1 MTLAELR
8 DKVLQRLGV
17 LAAGEIASAEDAA
30 LAEDLLRGV
39 HAELEVLGIALW
51 TLDDVPD
58 YAVGA
63 VIRMALPEVGPSFG
77 VVSVNGLPLDE
88 GYREMAIR
96 RLRELTADRVPSVPG
111 TAEYF

>member
-30 LAEDLLRGV
+30 LVEDALRGV
-39 HAELEVLGIALW
+39 QGELDRLNIALW

-58 YAVGA
+58 YAVGS
-63 VIRMALPEVGPSFG
+63 VIRIAMAEVGPAFG
-77 VVSVNGLPLDE
+77 ITAINGLPLDE
-88 GYREMAIR
+88 TYRELGIR

>member
-17 LAAGEIASAEDAA
+17 LAAGEIASAEDAT

-58 YAVGA
+58 YAVGS
-63 VIRMALPEVGPSFG
+63 VIRIAMAEVGPAFG
-77 VVSVNGLPLDE
+77 ITAINGLPLDE
-88 GYREMAIR
+88 TYRELGIR
-96 RLRELTADRVPSVPG
+96 RLRELTADRAPSAPG
-111 TAEYF
+111 KADYF

>member
-8 DKVLQRLGV
+8 DKVLQRLDV

-30 LAEDLLRGV
+30 LAEGILRGV
-39 HAELEVLGIALW
+39 QAELEFLNIALW

-58 YAVGA
+58 YAAGSM
-63 VIRMALPEVGPSFG
+63 IRMALPEVGPAFG
-77 VVSVNGLPLDE
+77 VTNINGLPLDE
-88 GYREMAIR
+88 AYREMGIR
-96 RLRELTADRVPSVPG
+96 RLRELTADRVPSAPG